1 MMGAVRFAK
10 RIGPARDRP
19 LDAKGVGVHSIGLVQ
34 STFAQL
40 GRARAQLEPT
50 PAVPCPRA
58 SLAELVDDR
67 TPIQAAR
74 HSYGASLA
82 VVWHHPNTR
91 HGL

>member
-10 RIGPARDRP
+10 RIGRARDRP

-50 PAVPCPRA
+50 PSRSMPA
-58 SLAELVDDR
+58 SL
-67 TPIQAAR
+67 I
-74 HSYGASLA
+74 S
-82 VVWHHPNTR
+82 
-91 HGL
+91 